1 MTIEE
6 LLRKE
11 EFTASIN
18 KKNTKSEFILPESR
32 VYSIPAYQREIRW
45 KARNMELLF
54 DNINDNEIFLGNI
67 LISKKN
73 EIEFDII
80 DGQQR
85 FTAII
90 LLVKALELRSNVPL
104 QSLATY
110 KNKSIEMFDKMLEKN
125 FDDEELKKD
134 ENYKTIIASDI
145 LDQRI
150 MG

>member
-6 LLRKE
+6 LLRKG

-18 KKNTKSEFILPESR
+18 KKNSKSEFILPESR

-54 DNINDNEIFLGNI
+54 DNVNDNEIFLGNI

-80 DGQQR
+80 DG
-85 FTAII
+85 
-90 LLVKALELRSNVPL
+90 
-104 QSLATY
+104 
-110 KNKSIEMFDKMLEKN
+110 
-125 FDDEELKKD
+125 
-134 ENYKTIIASDI
+134 
-145 LDQRI
+145 
-150 MG
+150 